1 MNDLLNQ
8 KLSQFIDNELEPK
21 ERLEFQKELLR
32 NPDLQARLKRY
43 QLIGA
48 AIKLASTIEINAGF
62 SDLIKERLE
71 QEPIYFLPQKKSG
84 AKRYKQLAIAASLTA
99 FAIVSAYSVRFT
111 QQQSQEST
119 MQLAQN
125 PVAQSSHAASTSFE
139 YPINKQISD
148 YLQAHNDSLKEN
160 PDSIYQPYTRLSSYS
175 QK

>member
-1 MNDLLNQ
+1 MNDVLNQ

-21 ERLEFQKELLR
+21 ERLAFQKELLR
-32 NPDLQARLKRY
+32 NSDLQARLKRY
-43 QLIGA
+43 QLIGT
-48 AIKLASTIEINAGF
+48 AIKSTSTIEINAAF
-62 SDLIKERLE
+62 SDLVKERLE
-71 QEPIYFLPQKKSG
+71 QEPIYFLPQQKTG

-99 FAIVSAYSVRFT
+99 VAVVSAYSVRFT
-111 QQQSQEST
+111 QQQSQQPT

-125 PVAQSSHAASTSFE
+125 PVAPSSHAPSTTFE

-160 PDSIYQPYTRLSSYS
+160 PDSIYQPYTRLSSYN